1 MQRPESVRACSRAA
15 SSSSSLGCF
24 STGPGLKWEGG
35 RRSAA
40 RPGELKHYGATVA
53 TDWPD
58 RGDVRSAAMDYSMYV
73 AGEWVESESGATMEA
88 TSPGT
93 GERIGSVPEGTRDD
107 AQRAIAAANA
117 AWREWA
123 ARSPFERARALERVA
138 DLVAERRN
146 DLARTLT
153 LDQGKPLKAEAYDE
167 VGELEEYFRM
177 AAADAT
183 RIEGLM
189 PPSVDAAKR
198 VFVYRVPRGVV
209 GAVTPWNWPYTMPA
223 EILAPALATGNAV
236 VWSPAA
242 STSVSAVKL
251 AECIVDAELPGGVFN
266 LVTGPG
272 RVVGDEIVASPGTHA
287 IGFIGSTETGYKIAE
302 RAAGKALL
310 LEMGGNGPVVVLD
323 DADVDKAVEASVTAS
338 FLCAGQSCTAGE
350 LFLVHEAV
358 HDEFRD
364 KLSERMQEV
373 RLGDPF
379 DEATTMGPLNN
390 EPVAAK
396 MDEHVRDALDRGA
409 ELVAGGA
416 RAAGFPTQLYY
427 EPTVLD
433 RVSEEM
439 EVARDET
446 FGPIVPIRTIRSEED
461 ALATI
466 EESPYGLLT
475 AVFTQDL
482 RRGLRF
488 AEAARA
494 GWVNVNASS
503 NYWETHLPFGGRAG
517 SRSGIGRVGGRF
529 AFDSFTELKTVVVEL
544 G

>member
-1 MQRPESVRACSRAA
+1 MHI
-15 SSSSSLGCF
+15 
-24 STGPGLKWEGG
+24 GG
-35 RRSAA
+35 A
-40 RPGELKHYGATVA
+40 
-53 TDWPD
+53 
-58 RGDVRSAAMDYSMYV
+58 
-73 AGEWVESESGATMEA
+73 WVESELGASMEA
-88 TSPGT
+88 TSPST
-93 GERIGSVPEGTRDD
+93 GESIGSVPDGTRAD
-107 AQRAIAAANA
+107 AGRAIAAANA

-123 ARSPFERARALERVA
+123 TRSPFERAKAMERIA
-138 DLVAERRN
+138 DLVAERRD

-153 LDQGKPLKAEAYDE
+153 LDQGKPLRAEAYDE
-167 VGELEEYFRM
+167 VAELEEYWRM

-223 EILAPALATGNAV
+223 EILAPALAAGNAV

-242 STSVSAVKL
+242 STSVCAVKL
-251 AECIVDAELPGGVFN
+251 AECIVNAELPAGVFN

-287 IGFIGSTETGYKIAE
+287 IGFIGSTQTGYTIAE
-302 RAAGKALL
+302 RGAGKALL

-323 DADVDKAVEASVTAS
+323 DADLDRAVQATVTAS

-350 LFLVHEAV
+350 LFLVHERV
-358 HDEFRD
+358 HDEFLD
-364 KLSERMQEV
+364 KVAARISEEV

-379 DEATTMGPLNN
+379 DAATTMGPLNN

-396 MDEHVRDALDRGA
+396 MDEHVGDALEHGA
-409 ELVAGGA
+409 ELVAGGV
-416 RAAGFPTQLYY
+416 RASGYPTTLYY

-433 RVSEEM
+433 RVNDVM
-439 EVARDET
+439 EVAREET
-446 FGPIVPIRTIRSEED
+446 FGPIVPIRSIRSEEE

-466 EESPYGLLT
+466 DESPYGLLA

-517 SRSGIGRVGGRF
+517 SRSGVGRVGGRF
-529 AFDSFTELKTVVVEL
+529 AFETFTELKTVVVEL